1 MGVHSFEEEVASPV
15 PPAKLFKAIVHDS
28 DEITPKVIPVIQSI
42 EIVEG
47 NGGPGTVKKITAV
60 EDGKSSYVL
69 NKIDAIDEASYTYE
83 YSIIGGTGFQESLE
97 KVSFKTKLEAAAD
110 GGSKVKITVTF
121 HTKGD
126 APLTEE
132 IQQDVKQKSVGI
144 FKSIEG
150 YILANP

>member
-97 KVSFKTKLEAAAD
+97 KVSFKTKLEAAD

-121 HTKGD
+121 HTKDD

>member
-1 MGVHSFEEEVASPV
+1 MGVHSFEEEAASPV
-15 PPAKLFKAIVHDS
+15 PPAKLFKATVHDS

-69 NKIDAIDEASYTYE
+69 NK
-83 YSIIGGTGFQESLE
+83 
-97 KVSFKTKLEAAAD
+97 
-110 GGSKVKITVTF
+110 VKINVTF

-126 APLTEE
+126 DPLTEQ

-150 YILANP
+150 YILANA

>member
-1 MGVHSFEEEVASPV
+1 MGVHSFEEEAASPV
-15 PPAKLFKAIVHDS
+15 PPAKLFKATVHDS
-28 DEITPKVIPVIQSI
+28 DDITPKVIPVIQSI

-69 NKIDAIDEASYTYE
+69 NKVDAIDEGSYTYE

-97 KVSFKTKLEAAAD
+97 KVSFKTKFEAAD

-121 HTKGD
+121 YTKGD

-132 IQQDVKQKSVGI
+132 IQQDIKQKSVGI
-144 FKSIEG
+144 FKGIEG
-150 YILANP
+150 YILANS